1 MAFSDY
7 GTLLRADIRPGGA
20 GGGIYPNTISCL
32 GFRSLPACSPGNLSG
47 GDGPPGYLFGSAGLL
62 PEWLR
67 SAKTG
72 SHNEYWSLPG
82 DTGRFVS
89 RSIHQR
95 YGPKA
100 YLRRSASPSQ
110 PQIDFFTLKQLK
122 PKFVLIPDPFLAHF
136 SPGVCPVDFIFQVS
150 RAHKIFIRGSLSSPD
165 KVSALKSD
173 RIFFS
178 TLGAVLSG
186 QL

>member
-1 MAFSDY
+1 MNNLWLFLIMGLSS
-7 GTLLRADIRPGGA
+7 GLISGLVGLA
-20 GGGIYPNTISCL
+20 GGFILIPFLVLVSG
-32 GFRSLPACSPGNLSG
+32 LSQHAAQG
-47 GDGPPGYLFGSAGLL
+47 TYLAAIGPPGYLFGSAGLL

-122 PKFVLIPDPFLAHF
+122 DIICIN
-136 SPGVCPVDFIFQVS
+136 S
-150 RAHKIFIRGSLSSPD
+150 
-165 KVSALKSD
+165 
-173 RIFFS
+173 
-178 TLGAVLSG
+178 
-186 QL
+186 